1 MLTED
6 GDDFVLQSEYY
17 YIGHFSRFIR
27 PGAVCLATSA
37 WSSHAE
43 VTAFENMD
51 GSCVLVALNRTD
63 SPLAFSV
70 ADSGDE
76 AVNFVLSAHSVA
88 TLLMF

>member
-43 VTAFENMD
+43 VTAVGKM
-51 GSCVLVALNRTD
+51 ALTPRIPRLL
-63 SPLAFSV
+63 SPLPIVGTKPLILCFRHI
-70 ADSGDE
+70 
-76 AVNFVLSAHSVA
+76 LSLHC
-88 TLLMF
+88 LCFDI